1 MTLSKRAILKSKLR
15 TDEMKEIA
23 DTICD
28 CCVEKAGSAIV
39 DWDRDL
45 FEARKLAKQRR
56 ESMKSQSTNTS
67 TKKNQRTA
75 NTSASVA

>member
-15 TDEMKEIA
+15 TKEMKEIA

-28 CCVEKAGSAIV
+28 CCVENASSAIV
-39 DWDRDL
+39 DLDRTL
-45 FEARKLAKQRR
+45 FEARELAKRRR
-56 ESMKSQSTNTS
+56 ESMKSQSTNTN
-67 TKKNQRTA
+67 TKKNQDTT